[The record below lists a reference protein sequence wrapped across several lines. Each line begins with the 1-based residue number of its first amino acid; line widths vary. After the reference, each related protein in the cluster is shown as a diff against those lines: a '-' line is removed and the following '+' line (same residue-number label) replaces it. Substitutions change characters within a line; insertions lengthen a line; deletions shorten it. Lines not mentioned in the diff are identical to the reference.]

1 MIVIETVRS
10 KSKALDSSRNH
21 PPNPWSIEN
30 LSSVKPVPGAKEVGD
45 AALED
50 HACGQGSEHA
60 QGRLE
65 EPLIV
70 ASG

>member
-1 MIVIETVRS
+1 MHNKCIVLEP
-10 KSKALDSSRNH
+10 SRNH